1 MNYFLVRMLNG
12 CCYHMYFTVKKKC
25 NFSPPL
31 QQQPYIVPYSFIVLL
46 GLNWSISILVATLS
60 NTVFQY
66 VFAFISD
73 SVHVR
78 VTFQVPPQVVQT
90 GVGLGTDLA
99 VVRSHP

>member
-1 MNYFLVRMLNG
+1 MRMLNS
-12 CCYHMYFTVKKKC
+12 CRDNINFTVKTKC

-31 QQQPYIVPYSFIVLL
+31 QQQAYIVHVSSCIAWF
-46 GLNWSISILVATLS
+46 NWSFSILVATPL
-60 NTVFQY
+60 NAVFQY
-66 VFAFISD
+66 VFAFVSV

>member
-1 MNYFLVRMLNG
+1 MTFHL
-12 CCYHMYFTVKKKC
+12 H
-25 NFSPPL
+25 FSSNCTLFHIPSCIAL
-31 QQQPYIVPYSFIVLL
+31 F
-46 GLNWSISILVATLS
+46 NWSVSILVATLS
-60 NTVFQY
+60 MFQY
-66 VFAFISD
+66 VFAFMSD